1 MAVIYQ
7 TSMSRNKY
15 PWTIVM
21 ILTELSQNDRKPS
34 PYQYEYNQL
43 WFFFSGLMILE
54 RITDWVWWHTMW
66 IPTLRKQKHIDHC
79 DSLDKQNYNLVRQ
92 CLNFTPKKR
101 KTQSPPQDTAPEKH
115 PGINSWLRAS
125 MRIHSTR
132 PNQHD
137 TSRAQISYYCKTW
150 IS

>member
-1 MAVIYQ
+1 MTGSPIL
-7 TSMSRNKY
+7 TSMNIINCDSFY
-15 PWTIVM
+15 
-21 ILTELSQNDRKPS
+21 
-34 PYQYEYNQL
+34 
-43 WFFFSGLMILE
+43 SGLMILE
-54 RITDWVWWHTMW
+54 RITDWVWWCITW

-92 CLNFTPKKR
+92 CLNFTRKKR

-132 PNQHD
+132 AKP
-137 TSRAQISYYCKTW
+137 TW
-150 IS
+150 HILSPDILLQQDLDILTQSKHNEITLKPILLIW